1 MKEITNDIFYVGV
14 CNPTLRIFDVIMETK
29 YGTTYNAYLIKD
41 HNNALIEAV
50 YEKFADNYI
59 HNIEEIVP
67 ISSIKYIIC
76 NHTEPDH
83 TGSISKLLQLN
94 PDITIVATA
103 AGIKNITQIINTP
116 FKFVAVKE
124 GDELDLGNNKLR
136 FISAPNL
143 HWPDTMFTYIKEK
156 RIVFTCDF
164 LGTHYAETDIFDKD
178 LKYPEK
184 YKSVIKDYFDAVM
197 GPFKPWILK
206 GLEKL
211 SDLEFDIVAT
221 SHGPILTEY
230 IDYVRELYKTW
241 AQDSVEPKSAV
252 IAYVSAYGY
261 TKKMAEA
268 FEKELNVIGIKTKTF
283 DIIYSSMQDILAAI
297 ESSKLILIGSPTIN
311 RDALKPVWDVLS
323 HISPINT
330 RGKIAFAFGSYG
342 WSGEACPNIESRLKS
357 LGFTIGSP
365 YFRVLFSP
373 SQSDYE
379 TIAHTAKMLANTL

>member
-1 MKEITNDIFYVGV
+1 MKEITKDIFYVGV

-41 HNNALIEAV
+41 ANNALVEAV

-59 HNIEEIVP
+59 NNIQQIVP
-67 ISSIKYIIC
+67 ISSIKYLIC

-83 TGSISKLLQLN
+83 TGSIAKLLELN

-103 AGIKNITQIINTP
+103 AGIKNITNIINTP
-116 FKFVAVKE
+116 FKFIAAKD
-124 GDELDLGNNKLR
+124 GDELDLGNKKLK

-143 HWPDTMFTYIKEK
+143 HWPDSMFTYIKDQK
-156 RIVFTCDF
+156 IVFTCDF
-164 LGTHYAETDIFDKD
+164 LGTHYAEEDIFDKD

-197 GPFKPWILK
+197 GPFKPWVLK
-206 GLEKL
+206 GLDKL
-211 SDLEFDIVAT
+211 NELECDIVAT

-230 IDYVRELYKTW
+230 KDYVMSLYRAWSET
-241 AQDSVEPKSAV
+241 SVDPKSAV

-268 FEKELNVIGIKTKTF
+268 FKKELNNLGIKTKSF
-283 DIIYSSMQDILAAI
+283 DIIYSSIPEIVSAI
-297 ESSKLILIGSPTIN
+297 EQSKLVLIGSPTIN

-323 HISPINT
+323 LISPINT
-330 RGKIAFAFGSYG
+330 WGKVAFAFGSYG

-365 YFRVLFSP
+365 YLRIPFAP
-373 SQSDYE
+373 NQNDYE
-379 TIAHTAKMLANTL
+379 NIAHTAKILASAL